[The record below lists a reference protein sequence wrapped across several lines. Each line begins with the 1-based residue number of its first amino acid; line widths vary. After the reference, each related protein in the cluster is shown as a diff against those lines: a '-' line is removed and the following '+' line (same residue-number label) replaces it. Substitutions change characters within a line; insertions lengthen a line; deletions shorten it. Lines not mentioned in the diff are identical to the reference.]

1 MAMRTLYLDT
11 EFTSLTLDRCL
22 ISLALVAE
30 DGAEF
35 YVELL
40 DGWSE
45 AECSEFTRA
54 TVLPQLDLER
64 YGATRENASGMLQ
77 AFLVQQGPVEVVGDA
92 LKWDW
97 PLLLELLGSPGLPD
111 NVVGC
116 REVELTAVEDDSD
129 VEDAPHHAL
138 LDARLICRIASKS
151 KNL

>member
-1 MAMRTLYLDT
+1 MMVTRTLYLDT
-11 EFTSLTLDRCL
+11 EFTCLTLDRCL
-22 ISLALVAE
+22 IALALVAD

-35 YVELL
+35 YVELV

-45 AECSEFTRA
+45 AACSEFTRA
-54 TVLPQLDLER
+54 TVLPQLDLDR
-64 YGATRENASGMLQ
+64 YGVTRENASAMLRE
-77 AFLVQQGPVEVVGDA
+77 FLVQQGPVEIVGDA

-116 REVELTAVEDDSD
+116 REVDLTAIADDPD

-138 LDARLICRIASKS
+138 LDARLICRIASKAT
-151 KNL
+151 L